1 MLCDHIDH
9 IDHSLAGSPTFHV
22 DGKTS
27 SSFLRHSGLTRNLG
41 SFIPVILYLQRE
53 DINDSS
59 FANAKGGNVDIKR
72 KCVGKGSQAFSMNF
86 KSNI

>member
-59 FANAKGGNVDIKR
+59 FANAKHQRRYKKKVRWQRFASLFNEL
-72 KCVGKGSQAFSMNF
+72 
-86 KSNI
+86 

>member
-59 FANAKGGNVDIKR
+59 FANAKHHLRRVFDPTKSLSRGEGVR
-72 KCVGKGSQAFSMNF
+72 KGVT
-86 KSNI
+86 